1 MIEVAIPGRQ
11 IYRLNYLVLDL
22 NGTVTLDGN
31 VIYGVVERLHALSK
45 LLDVYVITADTLGGA
60 QEITK
65 NLGVK
70 IHKVKSGEEENQ
82 KLRFVQQLG
91 RENVVAIGNGSN
103 DVAMLRESVLGICV
117 IGPEGA
123 AGEAINC
130 SDLVIT
136 SINEA
141 MDLILKPSRLMA
153 TLRK

>member
-65 NLGVK
+65 NLGTTVT
-70 IHKVKSGEEENQ
+70 GYRN
-82 KLRFVQQLG
+82 
-91 RENVVAIGNGSN
+91 
-103 DVAMLRESVLGICV
+103 
-117 IGPEGA
+117 
-123 AGEAINC
+123 
-130 SDLVIT
+130 
-136 SINEA
+136 NE
-141 MDLILKPSRLMA
+141 IY
-153 TLRK
+153 